1 MCLIAFEL
9 FNSLLLL
16 YIALTEMIDTD
27 SEDNVPVLTELTD
40 TGSADE
46 EINQNYQYKKLSETL
61 LQ

>member
-1 MCLIAFEL
+1 
-9 FNSLLLL
+9 
-16 YIALTEMIDTD
+16 MIDTD
-27 SEDNVPVLTELTD
+27 SEDDFPVLTELVD